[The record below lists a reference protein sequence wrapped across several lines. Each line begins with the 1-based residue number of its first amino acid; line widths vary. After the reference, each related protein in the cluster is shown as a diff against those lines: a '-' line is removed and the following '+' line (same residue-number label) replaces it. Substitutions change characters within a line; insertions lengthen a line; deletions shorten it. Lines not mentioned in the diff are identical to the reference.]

1 MGDSGV
7 RELRI
12 MVREIVR
19 MDYGIWVK
27 RGGYW

>member
-19 MDYGIWVK
+19 MDYGICVK
-27 RGGYW
+27 SGGY